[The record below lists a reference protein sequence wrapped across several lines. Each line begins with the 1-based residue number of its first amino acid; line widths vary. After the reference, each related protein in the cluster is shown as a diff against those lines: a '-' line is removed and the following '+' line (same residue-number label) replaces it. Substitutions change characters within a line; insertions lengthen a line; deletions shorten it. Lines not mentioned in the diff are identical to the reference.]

1 MIVIASPS
9 ALIRKRWQQA
19 VSGCGPIHEVADQI
33 GLREAFRRYER
44 SVLLLDSDLVQR
56 YSTRHLL
63 GLFQLNL
70 GTRTIFLTDH
80 VQDNEAISVLKA
92 GATGYSTKKIAG
104 PSLKNAVSAVK
115 RGELWVNRRLIS
127 LFIENL
133 VESRRSR
140 NEVFIKDYK
149 SASFAELVTVLS
161 PREFDIACMVGI
173 GEQNKLISSHL
184 NISERT
190 VKAHLTNIFKKLGLS
205 SRTQLALLVRQH
217 SSMSDSTA
225 RMSTPFSCL
234 TSNREDEEV
243 KRIETETQ
251 ASESA
256 PDETNETQWKLYYR
270 KREAHGWS
278 SWDPEIR

>member
-1 MIVIASPS
+1 MVVIASPS

-19 VSGCGPIHEVADQI
+19 VRGCGPIHEVANQI
-33 GLREAFRRYER
+33 GLREAFRQYER
-44 SVLLLDSDLVQR
+44 AVLLLDSDLVQR

-63 GLFQLNL
+63 ALLRLNL
-70 GTRTIFLTDH
+70 STRTIFLTDH

-104 PSLKNAVSAVK
+104 RSLRNAVAAVK

-140 NEVFIKDYK
+140 NEAFMKNYK
-149 SASFAELVTVLS
+149 SASFAEGLS
-161 PREFDIACMVGI
+161 PREFDIACMIGI

-184 NISERT
+184 NISEST

-205 SRTQLALLVRQH
+205 SRTQLALFVRQH

-225 RMSTPFSCL
+225 RMPTPFSYLTL
-234 TSNREDEEV
+234 TSNHE
-243 KRIETETQ
+243 
-251 ASESA
+251 
-256 PDETNETQWKLYYR
+256 NEQV
-270 KREAHGWS
+270 
-278 SWDPEIR
+278 